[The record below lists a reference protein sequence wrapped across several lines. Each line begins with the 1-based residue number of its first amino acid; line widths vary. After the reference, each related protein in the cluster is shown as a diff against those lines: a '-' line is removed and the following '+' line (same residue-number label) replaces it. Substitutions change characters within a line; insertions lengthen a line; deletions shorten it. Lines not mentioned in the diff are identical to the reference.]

1 MDLGTGDGRAVL
13 HVARRRPE
21 ALIIGVDTAAE
32 AMRET
37 SRRAA
42 RRPGAGGA
50 PNALFLVG
58 DATRLDGL
66 EVLAGRVDEV
76 RVSLPWGSL
85 ARAVL
90 DAEPSFIDRLV
101 VLLRPGGRV
110 RLLMSLVDRD
120 GGLGRPPLSEGQV
133 RRLAADLAVDR
144 LTIREVR
151 AATSE
156 DVSATGSSWAKRLG
170 VPSRRPAW
178 LVELERPDSPSG
190 TARPPARV

>member
-1 MDLGTGDGRAVL
+1 VL

-66 EVLAGRVDEV
+66 EVLAGRVDVVREQWLADDRFTAVEV
-76 RVSLPWGSL
+76 MV
-85 ARAVL
+85 AE
-90 DAEPSFIDRLV
+90 DASV
-101 VLLRPGGRV
+101 VIAT
-110 RLLMSLVDRD
+110 
-120 GGLGRPPLSEGQV
+120 
-133 RRLAADLAVDR
+133 RR
-144 LTIREVR
+144 
-151 AATSE
+151 
-156 DVSATGSSWAKRLG
+156 
-170 VPSRRPAW
+170 
-178 LVELERPDSPSG
+178 
-190 TARPPARV
+190 